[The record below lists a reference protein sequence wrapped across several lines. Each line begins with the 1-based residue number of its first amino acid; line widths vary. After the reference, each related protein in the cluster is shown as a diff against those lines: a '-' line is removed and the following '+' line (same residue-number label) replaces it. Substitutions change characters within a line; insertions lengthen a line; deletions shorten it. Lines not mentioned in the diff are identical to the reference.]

1 MVTWYRVVMIR
12 IKINEN
18 FTLEVKSGD
27 LAVGLY
33 TGLTEEK
40 QGTNNS

>member
-1 MVTWYRVVMIR
+1 MVMIR
-12 IKINEN
+12 IKINEKMEN
-18 FTLEVKSGD
+18 TLEVKSGD

-40 QGTNNS
+40 QRTNNS